1 MVSWMLSR
9 PSKSCKK
16 TEVKGD
22 ENHGH
27 KQAHRHWNTR
37 ARPHQEASSAH
48 LALWVQ
54 TWPTAISSCSTLRV
68 TSASSAVVKEMEW
81 CLKQPPP
88 PFKNKIL
95 PKRPYEHTK
104 DMSGGEVLQGI
115 LSLFLEGQASLTFA
129 WVLNDFNFH
138 LFSESE
144 EGTSVSTCASACKSV
159 VLW

>member
-88 PFKNKIL
+88 P
-95 PKRPYEHTK
+95 
-104 DMSGGEVLQGI
+104 LQKQNTTQETIWTHKGYVGRRGPAGH
-115 LSLFLEGQASLTFA
+115 FE
-129 WVLNDFNFH
+129 
-138 LFSESE
+138 
-144 EGTSVSTCASACKSV
+144 SVSGRPGEPHICMGPEWLQLSS
-159 VLW
+159 LQWEWGRDFS